1 MKKIVSLL
9 LAAVIFFSIANIA
22 LADTASAS
30 VKPQYKLTEVS
41 YNGKDVTGKVVHQD
55 GTPVAEKI
63 KVRVTFYII
72 GNYYMATSYTVAAD
86 GSFKITG
93 VGPIIYITVVANA
106 VSESGNTRLDAAE
119 IFVSQE

>member
-1 MKKIVSLL
+1 MKRIVSLL
-9 LAAVIFFSIANIA
+9 LAAVIFFSVANIA
-22 LADTASAS
+22 LADTAATSD
-30 VKPQYKLTEVS
+30 KPVYKLTDVS

-55 GTPVAEKI
+55 GTPVVDKI

-93 VGPIIYITVVANA
+93 VGPIMYITVLANA
-106 VSESGNTRLDAAE
+106 VSESGNTRLDVAE
-119 IFVSQE
+119 IFVPLD

>member
-22 LADTASAS
+22 LADTAATSD
-30 VKPQYKLTEVS
+30 KPVYKLTDVS

-55 GTPVAEKI
+55 GSPVVEKI
-63 KVRVTFYII
+63 KVRVTFYIV

-86 GSFKITG
+86 GTFRITG
-93 VGPIIYITVVANA
+93 VGPIIYITVIANA
-106 VSESGNTRLDAAE
+106 VSEAGNTKLDAAE
-119 IFVSQE
+119 IFVTLE